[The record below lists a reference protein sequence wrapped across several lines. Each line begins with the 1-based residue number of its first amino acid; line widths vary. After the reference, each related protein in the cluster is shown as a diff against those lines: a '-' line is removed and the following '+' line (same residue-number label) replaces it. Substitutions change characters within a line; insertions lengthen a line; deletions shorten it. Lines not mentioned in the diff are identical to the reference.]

1 MSPWLEVRVAESTR
15 SPNVRRIV
23 ALLTT
28 LSSRYE
34 QGFRVLG
41 LGVLRAWH
49 WGGGCWAN
57 VG

>member
-49 WGGGCWAN
+49 
-57 VG
+57 